1 MFFVVYVLFLPTHV
15 PKCTDYKLICL
26 TLCFQLFGLIVY
38 FCASSGSWT
47 TDTKTNEEVCMFKL
61 KSFGCHI
68 GGVVGFTSV
77 IGAAVF
83 VGGEYYFENVPSVK
97 SRKHYV
103 LIDLGFSSKN
113 IHILLGDFLSLL
125 TPFSTL
131 K

>member
-1 MFFVVYVLFLPTHV
+1 MCLFFNYPAFFFFTFLFH
-15 PKCTDYKLICL
+15 TDVQI
-26 TLCFQLFGLIVY
+26 FGLIVY

-47 TDTKTNEEVCMFKL
+47 TDTKTNEEICMFNL

-103 LIDLGFSSKN
+103 LIDLGFSGKN
-113 IHILLGDFLSLL
+113 
-125 TPFSTL
+125 
-131 K
+131 

>member
-1 MFFVVYVLFLPTHV
+1 
-15 PKCTDYKLICL
+15 
-26 TLCFQLFGLIVY
+26 
-38 FCASSGSWT
+38 
-47 TDTKTNEEVCMFKL
+47 MFKL

-113 IHILLGDFLSLL
+113 PESLI
-125 TPFSTL
+125 SKRNIKTL
-131 K
+131 

>member
-1 MFFVVYVLFLPTHV
+1 M
-15 PKCTDYKLICL
+15 
-26 TLCFQLFGLIVY
+26 IVY

-113 IHILLGDFLSLL
+113 R
-125 TPFSTL
+125 
-131 K
+131 

>member
-1 MFFVVYVLFLPTHV
+1 
-15 PKCTDYKLICL
+15 
-26 TLCFQLFGLIVY
+26 
-38 FCASSGSWT
+38 
-47 TDTKTNEEVCMFKL
+47 MFKL

-103 LIDLGFSSKN
+103 LIDLGFSSKEQVELIN
-113 IHILLGDFLSLL
+113 GHEVDATVFLFYPVKGELW
-125 TPFSTL
+125 
-131 K
+131 

>member
-1 MFFVVYVLFLPTHV
+1 MFNF
-15 PKCTDYKLICL
+15 
-26 TLCFQLFGLIVY
+26 
-38 FCASSGSWT
+38 
-47 TDTKTNEEVCMFKL
+47 

-103 LIDLGFSSKN
+103 LIDLGFSSKDLKPS
-113 IHILLGDFLSLL
+113 IIKMKLKTIYYATIYKYIVYYIIIWQRLSEQ
-125 TPFSTL
+125 P
-131 K
+131 